1 MNDRRITRRQALRYL
16 AALGVLPLHSLV
28 GCSVETDPAK
38 LAALRRDRFSAA
50 LLGRAWLDDQ
60 SPEPDATELLARIC
74 GESGCADF
82 GDDNDRMRRLIAERH
97 RFDFERGNL
106 VSVDGWLMS
115 ETEVALYALVAI
127 GD

>member
-1 MNDRRITRRQALRYL
+1 MTDRRVTRRQALRYL
-16 AALGVLPLHSLV
+16 AALGVLPLHSLI
-28 GCSVETDPAK
+28 GCSVETDPSK
-38 LAALRRDRFSAA
+38 LATLRRDRFSAA

-82 GDDNDRMRRLIAERH
+82 NDNDRMRRLIAERH
-97 RFDFERGNL
+97 RSDFERGNL